1 MAVPINLHLQYI
13 TNNNGDKVSVVLP
26 IKEFENL
33 LEDLED
39 LAIVAERKDEE
50 LISHQDVVKELKQ
63 DGIIWNKMESIS
75 PKRT

>member
-1 MAVPINLHLQYI
+1 MAIPINLNLQYI
-13 TNNNGDKVSVVLP
+13 TNNNGDKISVILS

-50 LISHQDVVKELKQ
+50 LISHRDVVKELKQ
-63 DGIIWNKMESIS
+63 DGII
-75 PKRT
+75 